1 MDSLSPQQEEAALL
15 LAMGVRITT
24 VAKRLNVNRATVWTW
39 KKNESFKKLVSE
51 ISDANMTAARNSGS
65 FLLPKAMRRLKKI
78 IDAEPSEPPTTS
90 DQIAAAKLLLEY
102 ATAWHVIEPLE
113 RTKQELE
120 AKLQA
125 EEHR

>member
-1 MDSLSPQQEEAALL
+1 MDDLTPQQEEAALL

-51 ISDANMTAARNSGS
+51 ISDANMTAARNAGS
-65 FLLPKAMRRLKKI
+65 YMLPKAMRRLAEI
-78 IDAEPSEPPTTS
+78 IDAEPDEAPTPG

-102 ATAWHVIEPLE
+102 ATNWHLIEPIE
-113 RTKQELE
+113 RAKQEME